1 MDFNMFH
8 VPTICGKLC
17 PGYHFHYFQD
27 LMEVKINY
35 QF

>member
-8 VPTICGKLC
+8 VPTIYGKLC
-17 PGYHFHYFQD
+17 PGYHSHYFQD